1 MWASMADALQPPS
14 DVNDTFAA
22 VQADIFGQTL
32 TMSGPPTN
40 MNLNQA
46 LVDFNKE
53 VDSIPP
59 EAKSALVQA
68 RRLGADIDGEHVLQ
82 FLWATN
88 FNVKVGGK
96 ARRAPCNGKLVT
108 YFSTRLNT
116 AERWPRKKWQII
128 GSSDTGYSALKSFSF
143 HLH

>member
-1 MWASMADALQPPS
+1 MSSSSLWASMADALQPPS

-46 LVDFNKE
+46 LVDLNKE

-88 FNVKVGGK
+88 FNVKVRGESET
-96 ARRAPCNGKLVT
+96 RPCHGN
-108 YFSTRLNT
+108 
-116 AERWPRKKWQII
+116 
-128 GSSDTGYSALKSFSF
+128 SSLTFPPPE
-143 HLH
+143 HC